1 MVENIATTMLANVNI
16 LVILAQNLRFFA
28 LFLEKS
34 DIF

>member
-1 MVENIATTMLANVNI
+1 MVENIVATMLANVNI
-16 LVILAQNLRFFA
+16 LVILAQNLRFFG

>member
-1 MVENIATTMLANVNI
+1 MVENIAATMLANVNI
-16 LVILAQNLRFFA
+16 LVILAQNLSFFG